1 MVWCRKIW
9 RDIAAFRCES
19 CPEAV
24 EVNRTLLCGRLPG
37 TPPDPDAMAEADN
50 WGQVTVKPKG
60 ERSNRRN
67 GRTKKP
73 SRLNVTM
80 RDKGDAAQSEEGANA
95 VAPAA
100 PAEGSR
106 NRRVRRA
113 PKRAAEAPAPDVLE
127 AASDEVSEGEAP
139 ALRGGPTERKKS
151 GRRRGGRNRRRGRG
165 GSRRKP
171 DSGTTP

>member
-1 MVWCRKIW
+1 MIWCRKVW

-37 TPPDPDAMAEADN
+37 TPPDPDAIAEADK
-50 WGQVTVKPKG
+50 WGQVTVKPRN

-73 SRLNVTM
+73 SRLSVTM
-80 RDKGDAAQSEEGANA
+80 RDKGDAAQTEEGAA
-95 VAPAA
+95 AGAPAA

-106 NRRVRRA
+106 SRRARRA
-113 PKRAAEAPAPDVLE
+113 PKRAAEAPAPDVQD
-127 AASDEVSEGEAP
+127 AASDELSEGEAP
-139 ALRGGPTERKKS
+139 ALQGDSTERKKS

-165 GSRRKP
+165 GGRRKP
-171 DSGTTP
+171 DSDTTQ